1 MFFNCR
7 CYKLCCFV
15 KADFLMVRPRVM
27 LAQGAELNSQSAA
40 PRCIHTAHRHKKYT
54 LTGCV
59 TSLSCK

>member
-1 MFFNCR
+1 M
-7 CYKLCCFV
+7 LQCCFV
-15 KADFLMVRPRVM
+15 KDNFLVAYPRVI

-40 PRCIHTAHRHKKYT
+40 PHCIHTIHRHKKHT